1 MTNLALDMPK
11 ASPHRVMAGRSSP
24 APKAGVQERTTLPDA
39 NRTEPTI
46 IRLPELIAGARQEHL
61 KAREAAHIPHIVI
74 HAFCVSPDIAEAIEH
89 AGNDRLMSRAR
100 MTVGTGGVAAALA
113 SFRNTPTPNLI
124 ILECHSADSHFLL
137 QLDALAD
144 ICDVTTKVMV
154 IGSVNDIAFYRE
166 LMKRGVSEYLVAP
179 LDPIALITAVSEIY
193 RDAAAGKIGRT
204 CAFIGAKGG
213 VGSSTL
219 AHNISAAIAGRHKA
233 DVFLADLDLAFGT
246 AGLGFDLESG
256 HGMVEALQD
265 SGRLDE
271 VLLERLVAKCGDHLG
286 LLTAPASLDRTYDL
300 EEGALDQLLK
310 VSQASVPYLV
320 LDLPHMWT
328 AWMRNTLT
336 AADEIVITAV
346 PDLANLRNAKNLVTF
361 LRQAR
366 PNDHPPKV
374 ILNQIGASKRPEIK
388 PTDFANALQLEPLA
402 CIPYDPH
409 VFGTAINNGQMI
421 AEVAPRSAASRLVAE
436 MADVIAGRQNSKPRR
451 DLPGVGFLMKRM
463 RGRAG
468 S

>member
-1 MTNLALDMPK
+1 MTNLAVDMLTDG
-11 ASPHRVMAGRSSP
+11 SCRVIARESSH
-24 APKAGVQERTTLPDA
+24 AAKFDAQERTAFPDA
-39 NRTEPTI
+39 NRAEPTI
-46 IRLPELIAGARQEHL
+46 IRLPELIVGARQEHL
-61 KAREAAHIPHIVI
+61 KARQAAHIPHIVI
-74 HAFCVSPDIAEAIEH
+74 HAFCVSSAVAATIEC
-89 AGNDRLMSRAR
+89 AGSDRLMSRAR
-100 MTVGTGGVAAALA
+100 LTVAAGGIAGALA
-113 SFRNTPTPNLI
+113 SFKNTSTPNLV
-124 ILECHSADSHFLL
+124 ILECLSADSDFLA

-154 IGSVNDIAFYRE
+154 IGPVNDIAFYRE
-166 LMKRGVSEYLVAP
+166 LIKRGVSEYLVAP
-179 LDPIALITAVSEIY
+179 LDPITLTTSVSEIY

-213 VGSSTL
+213 VGSSTV
-219 AHNISAAIAGRHKA
+219 AHNISAAIARHHKA
-233 DVFLADLDLAFGT
+233 DVFLADLDMAFGT

-256 HGMVEALQD
+256 QGMVEALQD

-271 VLLERLVAKCGDHLG
+271 VLLERLVTKCGDHLG

-310 VSQASVPYLV
+310 VSQMSVPFLA

-366 PNDHPPKV
+366 PNDPPPKV
-374 ILNQIGASKRPEIK
+374 ILNQVGASKRPEIK
-388 PTDFANALQLEPLA
+388 PKDFAKALQLEPLA

-409 VFGTAINNGQMI
+409 VFGTAANNGQMI
-421 AEVAPRSAASRLVAE
+421 ADVAARSVASRLLAEVAD
-436 MADVIAGRQNSKPRR
+436 MLAGRHNSKPRR
-451 DLPGVGFLMKRM
+451 AFPGVGFLTRRM
-463 RGRAG
+463 RGQVP
-468 S
+468 